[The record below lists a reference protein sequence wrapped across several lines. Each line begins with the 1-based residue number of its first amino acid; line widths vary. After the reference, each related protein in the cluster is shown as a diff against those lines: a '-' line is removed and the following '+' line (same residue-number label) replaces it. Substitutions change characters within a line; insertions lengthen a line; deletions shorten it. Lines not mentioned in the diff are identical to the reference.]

1 MLMYAVPMRHR
12 SLTLLG
18 AVLLVQVL
26 ALAVQI
32 RTNTHGRLIR
42 VWVVEAVTP
51 FERAGT
57 WTISKV
63 RGVWG
68 GYFAL
73 THVRRENQDLHAEM
87 DRLRLR
93 NSELESQS
101 AESARLATLLG
112 FRDAH
117 PDVPMLAARVIAA
130 SADSSSHAIFISRGE
145 RDGIR
150 RNMAVITPDGI
161 VGKVFEVYR
170 GTAQVLLLTDKES
183 GVGALL
189 AGTRTQGPVGGV
201 GEPLMVM
208 KYISN
213 DENVSVGQQIL
224 TSGQDQI
231 FPKDLPV
238 GTVAEVKQGTPFKVI
253 RVKPAAHLD
262 RLEEVLVLL
271 TRQELTKSTST
282 ETQAP
287 ANPPGNLRIS
297 APTTPPKHQE

>member
-1 MLMYAVPMRHR
+1 MLMSAVPMRHR

-18 AVLLVQVL
+18 VVLLAQVL

-42 VWVVEAVTP
+42 VWVVEVVTP
-51 FERAGT
+51 FERAGN

-63 RGVWG
+63 RGVWN

-73 THVRRENQDLHAEM
+73 IHVRRENEDLHAQL

-93 NSELESQS
+93 NAELESQS
-101 AESARLATLLG
+101 GESARLGVLLG
-112 FRDAH
+112 FHDAH
-117 PDVPMLAARVIAA
+117 PDAPMLAARVIAA
-130 SADSSSHAIFISRGE
+130 SADSSSHALFINRGE

-189 AGTRTQGPVGGV
+189 AGSRTHGPVGGV
-201 GEPLMVM
+201 GEPMMVM

-224 TSGQDQI
+224 TSGEDQI

-253 RVKPAAHLD
+253 RVRPAAHLD
-262 RLEEVLVLL
+262 RLEEVFVLL
-271 TRQELTKSTST
+271 TRQELTRSTSSEFQT
-282 ETQAP
+282 PAKAP
-287 ANPPGNLRIS
+287 A
-297 APTTPPKHQE
+297 APAKRQE

>member
-1 MLMYAVPMRHR
+1 MLMPAVPMRHR

-18 AVLLVQVL
+18 AVLLIQVL

-32 RTNTHGRLIR
+32 RTKSQGRLIR
-42 VWVVEAVTP
+42 VWVVEVVTP
-51 FERAGT
+51 FERSGN
-57 WTISKV
+57 WTITKI
-63 RGVWG
+63 RGVWS
-68 GYFAL
+68 GYFGLIHAK
-73 THVRRENQDLHAEM
+73 RENDDLHAEV

-93 NSELESQS
+93 NTELEGVS
-101 AESARLATLLG
+101 AESARLAALLG
-112 FRDAH
+112 FHDAH

-130 SADSSSHAIFISRGE
+130 SADSSSHAIFINRGE
-145 RDGIR
+145 HDGIR
-150 RNMAVITPDGI
+150 RNMAVITPDGV

-189 AGTRTQGPVGGV
+189 AGSRTQGPVSGV
-201 GEPLMVM
+201 GDPWMVM

-213 DENVSVGQQIL
+213 DENVAVGQEIL

-231 FPKDLPV
+231 YPKDLPV

-271 TRQELTKSTST
+271 TRQELTKTAGADAPPSAS
-282 ETQAP
+282 AP
-287 ANPPGNLRIS
+287 A
-297 APTTPPKHQE
+297 APVKHEQ

>member
-1 MLMYAVPMRHR
+1 MLMPAVPMRHR

-18 AVLLVQVL
+18 VVLLAQVL

-42 VWVVEAVTP
+42 VWVVEVVTP
-51 FERAGT
+51 FERAGN

-63 RGVWG
+63 RGVWN

-73 THVRRENQDLHAEM
+73 IHVRRENEDLHAQL

-93 NSELESQS
+93 NAELESQS
-101 AESARLATLLG
+101 GESARLGALLG

-130 SADSSSHAIFISRGE
+130 SADSSSHAIFINRGE
-145 RDGIR
+145 HDGIR

-170 GTAQVLLLTDKES
+170 STAQVLLLTDKES

-189 AGTRTQGPVGGV
+189 AGSRTHGPVGGV
-201 GEPLMVM
+201 GEPTMMM

-224 TSGQDQI
+224 TSGEDQI

-253 RVKPAAHLD
+253 RVRPAAHLD

-271 TRQELTKSTST
+271 TRQELAKPTTA
-282 ETQAP
+282 ETQIPAKAP
-287 ANPPGNLRIS
+287 A
-297 APTTPPKHQE
+297 APAKRQE

>member
-1 MLMYAVPMRHR
+1 M
-12 SLTLLG
+12 
-18 AVLLVQVL
+18 QVL

-32 RTNTHGRLIR
+32 KTNTHGRLIR
-42 VWVVEAVTP
+42 VWVVEVVSP
-51 FERAGT
+51 FERAGA

-63 RGVWG
+63 SGVWN

-73 THVRRENQDLHAEM
+73 THVRRDNQQLQADV

-93 NSELESQS
+93 NAELESQS
-101 AESARLATLLG
+101 AESARLAALLG

-117 PDVPMLAARVIAA
+117 ADVPMIGARVIAA
-130 SADSSSHAIFISRGE
+130 SADSSSRAIFINRGE

-183 GVGALL
+183 GAGALL
-189 AGTRTQGPVGGV
+189 AGSRTQGPVGGV

-213 DENVSVGQQIL
+213 DETVSVGQEVL
-224 TSGQDQI
+224 SSGQDQI
-231 FPKDLPV
+231 YPKDLPI
-238 GTVAEVKQGTPFKVI
+238 GTVAEVKPGSPFKLI

-271 TRQELTKSTST
+271 TRQELSKSLSA
-282 ETQAP
+282 ETPAPVNAP
-287 ANPPGNLRIS
+287 A
-297 APTTPPKHQE
+297 TPVKH

>member
-1 MLMYAVPMRHR
+1 MPAVPMRHR

-42 VWVVEAVTP
+42 VWVVEVISP
-51 FERAGT
+51 FERAGN
-57 WTISKV
+57 WTITKV
-63 RGVWG
+63 RGVWN

-73 THVRRENQDLHAEM
+73 IHTQRENEYLQAQV

-93 NSELESQS
+93 NVELEGQS
-101 AESARLATLLG
+101 AESARLAALLG
-112 FRDAH
+112 FHDAH
-117 PDVPMLAARVIAA
+117 ADVPMVAARVIGA
-130 SADSSSHAIFISRGE
+130 SADSSSHAIFINRGE

-189 AGTRTQGPVGGV
+189 AGSRTQGPVGGV
-201 GEPLMVM
+201 GEPTMLM
-208 KYISN
+208 KYVSN
-213 DENVSVGQQIL
+213 DENVSVGQEIL

-231 FPKDLPV
+231 YPKDLPV
-238 GTVAEVKQGTPFKVI
+238 GTVTDVKAGTPFKVI
-253 RVKPAAHLD
+253 RVKPAARLD

-271 TRQELTKSTST
+271 TRQELTKSTAA
-282 ETQAP
+282 ETPASGNAATAP
-287 ANPPGNLRIS
+287 V
-297 APTTPPKHQE
+297 KHEQ

>member
-1 MLMYAVPMRHR
+1 MPAVPMRHR

-42 VWVVEAVTP
+42 VWVVEVISP
-51 FERAGT
+51 FERAGN
-57 WTISKV
+57 WTITKV
-63 RGVWG
+63 RGVWN

-73 THVRRENQDLHAEM
+73 IHTQRENDYLQSQV

-93 NSELESQS
+93 NVELEGQS
-101 AESARLATLLG
+101 AESARLAALLG
-112 FRDAH
+112 FHDAH
-117 PDVPMLAARVIAA
+117 ADVPMVAARVIGA
-130 SADSSSHAIFISRGE
+130 SADSSSHAIFINRGE

-189 AGTRTQGPVGGV
+189 AGSRTQGPVGGV
-201 GEPLMVM
+201 GEPTMLM
-208 KYISN
+208 KYVSN
-213 DENVSVGQQIL
+213 DENVSVGQGVL

-231 FPKDLPV
+231 YPKDLPV
-238 GTVAEVKQGTPFKVI
+238 GTVTDVKAGTPFKVI
-253 RVKPAAHLD
+253 RVKPAARLD

-271 TRQELTKSTST
+271 TRQELTKSTAA
-282 ETQAP
+282 ETP
-287 ANPPGNLRIS
+287 APGNVAT
-297 APTTPPKHQE
+297 APVKHEQ

>member
-1 MLMYAVPMRHR
+1 MLMPAVPMRHR

-18 AVLLVQVL
+18 VVLLLQVL

-32 RTNTHGRLIR
+32 RTKSQGRLIR
-42 VWVVEAVTP
+42 VWTVEAVTP
-51 FERAGT
+51 FEKAGA

-63 RGVWG
+63 RGVWN
-68 GYFAL
+68 GYFNL
-73 THVRRENQDLHAEM
+73 IHVRRENQQMQADL
-87 DRLRLR
+87 DRLRIR
-93 NSELESQS
+93 NAELESQS
-101 AESARLATLLG
+101 AESARLAALLG

-130 SADSSSHAIFISRGE
+130 SADSSSHVIFINRGE
-145 RDGIR
+145 HDGIK

-161 VGKVFEVYR
+161 VGKIFEVYR
-170 GTAQVLLLTDKES
+170 STAQVLLLTDKES

-189 AGTRTQGPVGGV
+189 ATSRIQGPVGGV
-201 GEPLMVM
+201 GEPLMIM

-213 DENVSVGQQIL
+213 DENISLGEQIL

-238 GTVAEVKQGTPFKVI
+238 GTVAEVKLGTPFKQI

-262 RLEEVLVLL
+262 RLEEVIVLL
-271 TRQELTKSTST
+271 TRQDLTKSTT
-282 ETQAP
+282 AETTAP
-287 ANPPGNLRIS
+287 ANPP
-297 APTTPPKHQE
+297 ATPMKHQE

>member
-1 MLMYAVPMRHR
+1 MLMPAVPMRHR
-12 SLTLLG
+12 SLTFLG
-18 AVLLVQVL
+18 VVLLVQVL

-42 VWVVEAVTP
+42 VWVVEVVSP

-57 WTISKV
+57 WTITKV
-63 RGVWG
+63 RGAWN

-73 THVRRENQDLHAEM
+73 IHVRRENQNLQSEV

-93 NSELESQS
+93 NAELESQS
-101 AESARLATLLG
+101 AESARLAALLG
-112 FRDAH
+112 FHDAH

-130 SADSSSHAIFISRGE
+130 SADSSSHAIFINRGE

-189 AGTRTQGPVGGV
+189 AGSRTQGPVGGV

-213 DENVSVGQQIL
+213 DENVGVGQEIL
-224 TSGQDQI
+224 SSGQDQI

-238 GTVAEVKQGTPFKVI
+238 GTVAEVKTGTPFKVI

-271 TRQELTKSTST
+271 TRQELTKSLSA
-282 ETQAP
+282 ETPAP
-287 ANPPGNLRIS
+287 ANAPGN
-297 APTTPPKHQE
+297 APTTPAKHQE

>member
-1 MLMYAVPMRHR
+1 MPAVPMRHR

-18 AVLLVQVL
+18 AVLLAQVL

-42 VWVVEAVTP
+42 VWVVEVVSP
-51 FERAGT
+51 LERAGT
-57 WTISKV
+57 WTITKV
-63 RGVWG
+63 RDVWN

-73 THVRRENQDLHAEM
+73 IHVRRENQELQADV

-93 NSELESQS
+93 NAELEGKS
-101 AESARLATLLG
+101 AESARLAALLG
-112 FRDAH
+112 FHDAH
-117 PDVPMLAARVIAA
+117 LDVPMLAARVIAA

-189 AGTRTQGPVGGV
+189 AGSRTQGPVGGV

-213 DENVSVGQQIL
+213 DENVSVGQEIL
-224 TSGQDQI
+224 SSGQDQI
-231 FPKDLPV
+231 FPKDFPV
-238 GTVAEVKQGTPFKVI
+238 GTVAEVKAGSPFKVI

-271 TRQELTKSTST
+271 TRQELMKSLNA
-282 ETQAP
+282 ETPAP
-287 ANPPGNLRIS
+287 SNAPGN
-297 APTTPPKHQE
+297 APTTPAKHQE

>member
-1 MLMYAVPMRHR
+1 MLMPAVPMRHR

-18 AVLLVQVL
+18 VVLLAQVL

-42 VWVVEAVTP
+42 VWVVEVVSP
-51 FERAGT
+51 FERAGN
-57 WTISKV
+57 WTITKV
-63 RGVWG
+63 RGVWN

-73 THVRRENQDLHAEM
+73 IHVQRDNQDLHVEV

-93 NSELESQS
+93 NAELESQS
-101 AESARLATLLG
+101 AESARLAALLG

-117 PDVPMLAARVIAA
+117 PDTPMLAARVIAA
-130 SADSSSHAIFISRGE
+130 SADSSSHAIFINRGE
-145 RDGIR
+145 HDGIR

-201 GEPLMVM
+201 GDPLMVM

-213 DENVSVGQQIL
+213 DENVTVGEEIL

-231 FPKDLPV
+231 YPKDLPV
-238 GTVAEVKQGTPFKVI
+238 GTVAEVKSGTPFKVI

-271 TRQELTKSTST
+271 TRQELVKSSSA
-282 ETQAP
+282 ETPAKAP
-287 ANPPGNLRIS
+287 A
-297 APTTPPKHQE
+297 TPAKH